1 LEWLQTFKT
10 ARFWA
15 GTLPN
20 GMPDFTLAKSP
31 AKLRSMKLHGGS
43 LDPLD
48 YRILR
53 ELQEDARLSMR
64 ELGRRVDLSAP
75 AVTERVRRL
84 EETGVVLGYGARV
97 ASKPL
102 GRSITAFV
110 GVQDSGK
117 RDPELVRWAQKHDS
131 VLECH
136 SVTGNNSCILKV
148 AVPDV
153 HALENLLGELIA
165 MGFTCETSIV
175 LSTPLEGKLMLP
187 PGVHSTS

>member
-1 LEWLQTFKT
+1 MEDAPTFKS
-10 ARFWA
+10 AAFWPK
-15 GTLPN
+15 TLPN
-20 GMPDFTLAKSP
+20 GTPRFTLARW
-31 AKLRSMKLHGGS
+31 AARLAVMKMHGGS

-64 ELGRRVDLSAP
+64 ELGRRVELSAP

-117 RDPELVRWAQKHDS
+117 RDPELVRWAQKHDG

-153 HALENLLGELIA
+153 HALEVLLGDLIG

-187 PGVHSTS
+187 PV